1 MPEPPAWT
9 KFALAGLGGFS
20 GWCFVHPFDVIK
32 VRSQLIGETL
42 APGDPKPTI
51 SSVAKQIRASRGFVG
66 FYDGLSAAALRQ
78 FSYTTLRLGLYDSV
92 KEKFTDENGQ
102 IPFVA
107 KAGTALFCG
116 GLASFVCC
124 PVEVVLVRMQADSRL
139 PEAQRRGYTHPGNAL
154 VRIAREEGV
163 KTYWRGAVPTMVRA
177 SVVAM
182 TQLATYDQAK
192 DVWKALLGLADGTGL
207 HLLSGVTSGFIYS
220 AVSLPLDT
228 AKTRSQAQKPL
239 ADGTLRYNGLVH
251 TIKTIA
257 AEEGAISL
265 WRGFPAYFL
274 RGGGHTVMM
283 FVILEKYRA
292 LTREYYA
299 KQDDL

>member
-1 MPEPPAWT
+1 MPEPPTWT
-9 KFALAGLGGFS
+9 KFALAGIGGFS

-42 APGDPKPTI
+42 GPGDPKPSIT
-51 SSVAKQIRASRGFVG
+51 SVAK
-66 FYDGLSAAALRQ
+66 
-78 FSYTTLRLGLYDSV
+78 V
-92 KEKFTDENGQ
+92 KERFTDEEGN
-102 IPFVA
+102 IPFMA
-107 KAGTALFCG
+107 KAGTALVSG
-116 GLASFVCC
+116 GVASFVCC

-139 PEAQRRGYTHPGNAL
+139 PEAQRRGYTNPGNAL

-163 KTYWRGAVPTMVRA
+163 QTYWRGAVPTMVRA

-192 DVWKALLGLADGTGL
+192 DVWKSMLGLAEGTGL

-239 ADGTLRYNGLVH
+239 PDGTLRYNGLFH
-251 TIKTIA
+251 TIKSIA
-257 AEEGAISL
+257 AEEGALSL

-283 FVILEKYRA
+283 FVILEKILRNVFHNTSDA
-292 LTREYYA
+292 FATCSNISSAAICNELPS
-299 KQDDL
+299 KCGC